1 MTSRSSRPCAP
12 ASSDAAILA
21 LQTEVWTLVR
31 RRFDLMQARHGL
43 SQAALAAQ
51 LGVTPAQ
58 VSLWLR
64 DPKRMTIKAAARLL
78 FALEASLH
86 CHLEPGDQG
95 PR

>member
-1 MTSRSSRPCAP
+1 M
-12 ASSDAAILA
+12 A
-21 LQTEVWTLVR
+21 LQTEVWTIVR
-31 RRFDLMQARHGL
+31 RRFDAIQAESGL

-95 PR
+95 P